1 MWCFRRAL
9 ILVVLAAAGC
19 GFQPLYGQRGGQSVG
34 DQMAVTR
41 IGVIED
47 RTGQQLRN
55 ALLAELQ
62 PNGLAGT
69 TRYALDVKLSESIS
83 QLAVA
88 KDETTSRSSLEIRAS
103 YALKRLD
110 DGRVL
115 FEGVS
120 RAASSYNIV
129 ASNFATVAAE
139 ADARRR
145 AIRVLGE
152 DMKVQLGAFF
162 NRSGS

>member
-1 MWCFRRAL
+1 MWWSRRAL
-9 ILVVLAAAGC
+9 VLAVLAAAGC

-34 DQMAVTR
+34 DQMAATR

-47 RTGQQLRN
+47 RAGQHLRN

-62 PNGLAGT
+62 PNGLTGA
-69 TRYALDVKLSESIS
+69 TRYALDIKLWESIS
-83 QLAVA
+83 QLAVT

-103 YALKRLD
+103 YSLKRLE

-129 ASNFATVAAE
+129 ASNFATVAVE

>member
-1 MWCFRRAL
+1 MWWFRRAL
-9 ILVVLAAAGC
+9 VLVALAAAGC

-34 DQMAVTR
+34 DQMAATR

-62 PNGLAGT
+62 PNGLVGT
-69 TRYALDVKLSESIS
+69 TRYTLEVKLTESVS

-88 KDETTSRSSLEIRAS
+88 KDETTSRASVEIRAG
-103 YALKRLD
+103 YALKRIE

-129 ASNFATVAAE
+129 TSNFATVAAE

-145 AIRVLGE
+145 AVRVLGE

-162 NRSGS
+162 NRAGS